1 MVPWRPTQPSGLDS
15 LSKVALMQ
23 YDAPPRRAVMLTKR
37 GHITV
42 ERLPNGLY
50 RVYDARDRTTH
61 NYNDDGTPRGSAV
74 DAAEYRAVVREA
86 ISQYRASLRS
96 V

>member
-1 MVPWRPTQPSGLDS
+1 
-15 LSKVALMQ
+15 MQ

-37 GHITV
+37 GHVTV

>member
-1 MVPWRPTQPSGLDS
+1 
-15 LSKVALMQ
+15 
-23 YDAPPRRAVMLTKR
+23 MLTKH

-50 RVYDARDRTTH
+50 RVYDARDKSTN
-61 NYNDDGTPRGSAV
+61 NYNEDGTPRGSAL
-74 DAAEYRAVVREA
+74 DAAEYRAAVRDA

-96 V
+96 G

>member
-1 MVPWRPTQPSGLDS
+1 
-15 LSKVALMQ
+15 MQ
-23 YDAPPRRAVMLTKR
+23 YDPPPRRGVMLTKQ

-50 RVYDARDRTTH
+50 RVYDARDKNT
-61 NYNDDGTPRGSAV
+61 NSYNEDGTPRGTAV
-74 DAAEYRAVVREA
+74 DAAESRAAVREA
-86 ISQYRASLRS
+86 ISRYKASMRL

>member
-1 MVPWRPTQPSGLDS
+1 
-15 LSKVALMQ
+15 
-23 YDAPPRRAVMLTKR
+23 MLTKR

-61 NYNDDGTPRGSAV
+61 NYNYDGTPRGSAV
-74 DAAEYRAVVREA
+74 DAAEYRAVVHEA
-86 ISQYRASLRS
+86 ISRHRASPRS

>member
-1 MVPWRPTQPSGLDS
+1 
-15 LSKVALMQ
+15 
-23 YDAPPRRAVMLTKR
+23 MLTKR

-50 RVYDARDRTTH
+50 RVYDARDKST
-61 NYNDDGTPRGSAV
+61 NSYNEDGTPRGTAV
-74 DAAEYRAVVREA
+74 DAAEYRAAVREA
-86 ISQYRASLRS
+86 ISRYKESLRS